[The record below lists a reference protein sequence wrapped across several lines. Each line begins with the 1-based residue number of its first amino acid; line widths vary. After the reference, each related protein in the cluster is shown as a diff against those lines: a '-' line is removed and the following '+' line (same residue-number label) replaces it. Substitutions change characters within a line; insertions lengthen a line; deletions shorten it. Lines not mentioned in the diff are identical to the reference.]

1 MVGSRG
7 QRVLSAQ
14 GQAGGCSQ
22 DELATASLKKDI
34 WFNTA
39 LRSFDMV
46 PPRPAVI
53 AHGKVLR
60 VVYEPRFGTS
70 LSLHEVRPSVLA
82 RPDGAAF
89 ARVG

>member
-1 MVGSRG
+1 MKAQINRSARTPQSRPVMSRIVGSRG

-14 GQAGGCSQ
+14 GHAGGWSQ
-22 DELATASLKKDI
+22 DELETASLEEEML
-34 WFNTA
+34 FNTA

-60 VVYEPRFGTS
+60 VVYELRAGTPHS
-70 LSLHEVRPSVLA
+70 
-82 RPDGAAF
+82 
-89 ARVG
+89 